1 MDTERMPERGILFHF
16 RSQNTN
22 IEPSLSVVINT
33 FGRVISPITPQR
45 DQRAEGKYSA
55 DQRVII
61 CQNAI
66 EYYEYGCGYA

>member
-33 FGRVISPITPQR
+33 FGRVISPITPQVQEISVINA
-45 DQRAEGKYSA
+45 QRASIPPISG
-55 DQRVII
+55 
-61 CQNAI
+61 
-66 EYYEYGCGYA
+66 